1 MARNEEK
8 AQAMLNKFVTAK
20 RDQNRVDKSVRP
32 YLASE
37 CDNVPDCEL
46 YRGQILKEISK
57 KVSLIQNEGLDE
69 HRIRELND
77 AINKL
82 VREKGH
88 WERRIKELGGADHFR
103 TAPKIFDGDGGDDEI
118 VQGKG
123 YKYYGAAKKLPGV
136 REHLRRAPPEKAK
149 RTRGEIFK
157 TIDAAYYGYG
167 DDDDGVL
174 AELEAK
180 AEPALQATLA
190 AEWEEAKRQRHEADP
205 DAAAAEAAADAEAAA
220 AGDDEEEF
228 VAHVEVP
235 DQEAIQRAVL
245 ARRKNELLGM
255 LGSAGAG

>member
-1 MARNEEK
+1 
-8 AQAMLNKFVTAK
+8 MLNSFVTAK
-20 RDQNRVDKSVRP
+20 RDQNREDKSQRP

-174 AELEAK
+174 AELERGGAG
-180 AEPALQATLA
+180 A
-190 AEWEEAKRQRHEADP
+190 AGDARRGVGGGEAAEADP

-220 AGDDEEEF
+220 AGDDDEEF
-228 VAHVEVP
+228 VAQCP
-235 DQEAIQRAVL
+235 GGDQRAVL
-245 ARRKNELLGM
+245 ARRKNERSGC
-255 LGSAGAG
+255 SAGGRRTVLGLLV

>member
-1 MARNEEK
+1 MGSE
-8 AQAMLNKFVTAK
+8 MCI
-20 RDQNRVDKSVRP
+20 RDR
-32 YLASE
+32 
-37 CDNVPDCEL
+37 
-46 YRGQILKEISK
+46 
-57 KVSLIQNEGLDE
+57 
-69 HRIRELND
+69 
-77 AINKL
+77 
-82 VREKGH
+82 
-88 WERRIKELGGADHFR
+88 
-103 TAPKIFDGDGGDDEI
+103 
-118 VQGKG
+118 G

-205 DAAAAEAAADAEAAA
+205 DAAAAEAAAEAEAAA

>member
-1 MARNEEK
+1 
-8 AQAMLNKFVTAK
+8 MLDKIV
-20 RDQNRVDKSVRP
+20 RQGDQNRDVKREGL
-32 YLASE
+32 YLASDYVDASAGNRRRSRRR
-37 CDNVPDCEL
+37 CRP
-46 YRGQILKEISK
+46 S
-57 KVSLIQNEGLDE
+57 IQNECDE
-69 HRIRELND
+69 HRRRELND
-77 AINKL
+77 AIGA
-82 VREKGH
+82 REAEDDGS
-88 WERRIKELGGADHFR
+88 RAD
-103 TAPKIFDGDGGDDEI
+103 
-118 VQGKG
+118 
-123 YKYYGAAKKLPGV
+123 
-136 REHLRRAPPEKAK
+136 RRAAPRSSTATAATTRSCRGRATSTTARRRSCPACASTCAARRPRRGGPTPSP

-220 AGDDEEEF
+220 AGDDDEEF

>member
-20 RDQNRVDKSVRP
+20 RDQNREDKSVRP

-88 WERRIKELGGADHFR
+88 WERRIKELGGPDHFR
-103 TAPKIFDGDGGDDEI
+103 TAPKIFDGGDGDDEI

-123 YKYYGAAKKLPGV
+123 YKYLSLI
-136 REHLRRAPPEKAK
+136 H
-149 RTRGEIFK
+149 I
-157 TIDAAYYGYG
+157 
-167 DDDDGVL
+167 
-174 AELEAK
+174 
-180 AEPALQATLA
+180 
-190 AEWEEAKRQRHEADP
+190 
-205 DAAAAEAAADAEAAA
+205 
-220 AGDDEEEF
+220 
-228 VAHVEVP
+228 
-235 DQEAIQRAVL
+235 
-245 ARRKNELLGM
+245 
-255 LGSAGAG
+255 